1 MLQDMIYVLDEM
13 ILEQEAEDIN
23 DIIRGVKVA

>member
-13 ILEQEAEDIN
+13 ILEQESEDIN
-23 DIIRGVKVA
+23 DVIRGVKVA